1 MYIKT
6 VCAVQFWN
14 QYSVFYDPFTAAKSW
29 PNLTAY
35 EADIIKHFPFPHNPT
50 GSHKHH
56 FLAIAQSNLTRYQEN
71 FDLSAV
77 LSGI

>member
-35 EADIIKHFPFPHNPT
+35 EADI
-50 GSHKHH
+50 SHKA
-56 FLAIAQSNLTRYQEN
+56 LSISSQSNR
-71 FDLSAV
+71 
-77 LSGI
+77 GP